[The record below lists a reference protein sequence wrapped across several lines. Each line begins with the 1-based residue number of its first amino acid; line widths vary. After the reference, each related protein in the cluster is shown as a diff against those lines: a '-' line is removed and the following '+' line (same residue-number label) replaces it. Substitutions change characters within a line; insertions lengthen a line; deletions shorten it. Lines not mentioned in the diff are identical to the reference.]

1 MTLHKFNAAQSS
13 LHNNNK
19 KNNHS
24 PQLCLPL
31 NAAMV
36 VQEDTLCPRIKSKA
50 SKLCVSQL
58 RLHLLDAQWS
68 QNRSVQLKANRTFWR
83 LDDQRAGGA
92 QRSLALVQSGCA
104 WTCCASPSA
113 PFMDCWLFTL
123 APSEPF
129 PQTGTIESVCFTE
142 VFCQRCL
149 GLSIM
154 RDWLPFVCCRKG
166 SAPSLM
172 ETVRRLQAWWLIL
185 FSS

>member
-1 MTLHKFNAAQSS
+1 MTLHKFNSAQSS
-13 LHNNNK
+13 LHNNNHE

-24 PQLCLPL
+24 PQLCLLL

-36 VQEDTLCPRIKSKA
+36 VQEDTLWPRFKSKA

-58 RLHLLDAQWS
+58 LLHLLDAQWS

-123 APSEPF
+123 APRESF
-129 PQTGTIESVCFTE
+129 PQTGTIESALPRCF
-142 VFCQRCL
+142 VS
-149 GLSIM
+149 G
-154 RDWLPFVCCRKG
+154 
-166 SAPSLM
+166 
-172 ETVRRLQAWWLIL
+172 AWAWV
-185 FSS
+185 